1 MHRQWIPVWSLVA
14 LGCAAAGARRPA
26 VRPGIDVLLSDSL
39 HLIRDERVGLLTN
52 QTGVDRVG
60 KGDVERLRE
69 AGVRLTALFSPE
81 HGFRGVLNEQNIG
94 NAVDSAT
101 GLPVYSL
108 YGSVRAPTPPM
119 LQQVD
124 VMLVDLQ
131 DIGARTYTYTSTLL
145 LTLQAAAREHKLV
158 IVLDRPD
165 PIGGVAVQ
173 GPVLDTA
180 FASFVGMLPLPL
192 RHGMTLGEL
201 ARFGAARLGL
211 EWDLRVVPVAGW
223 RRAQW
228 FDETGLPWVRP
239 SPNMP
244 DLMSAALYPG
254 LVVFEGTNLS
264 VGRGTPAAFQ
274 VIGAPWLDAERVRRV
289 MGAVPGVAVGD
300 TTITPHAPSDG
311 KYADRTLPALQF
323 RVTDRGTYDPTRLAA
338 RLLWAIHQVHAGQLV
353 FDDADFDRLAGSSAW
368 RQAVQAGR
376 GGDDVWRSWEA
387 AIERFSRDRAAFL
400 MYR

>member
-311 KYADRTLPALQF
+311 KYADRTLPALRF